1 MNRAPYRLAG
11 FVGATFMAPLI
22 VFVLVTTSE
31 KEIICATF
39 VAKMT
44 AGEEIA
50 AVFTNLAEADRTFV
64 HPAFFF

>member
-1 MNRAPYRLAG
+1 
-11 FVGATFMAPLI
+11 MAPLI